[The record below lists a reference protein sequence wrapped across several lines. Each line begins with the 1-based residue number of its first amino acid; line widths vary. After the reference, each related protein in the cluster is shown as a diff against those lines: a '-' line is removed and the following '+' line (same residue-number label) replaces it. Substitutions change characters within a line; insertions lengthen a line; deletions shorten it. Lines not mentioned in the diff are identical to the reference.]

1 MRDAYLRTLNRAPR
15 APKVDNALTY
25 ISSVKE
31 KFGDLQELD
40 AWESYCRILMASNEF
55 IYVD

>member
-15 APKVDNALTY
+15 AAEVDNALTY